1 MKIETDKYKLYNG
14 DCLEIMD
21 NIDDESIDLIITDP
35 PYKTTKRGGTGNS
48 GGMCKKKE
56 FSNGNGGFKY
66 NNVKSIDYISSV
78 TVLEQKAKIDGNK
91 IIEYYSTIDLTFNI
105 DENRE

>member
-1 MKIETDKYKLYNG
+1 MAIEKHLKLTGISNVSWK
-14 DCLEIMD
+14 DAITKTIM
-21 NIDDESIDLIITDP
+21 EAS
-35 PYKTTKRGGTGNS
+35 
-48 GGMCKKKE
+48 
-56 FSNGNGGFKY
+56 
-66 NNVKSIDYISSV
+66 KSIDYISSV